1 MIRYRR
7 YRAFIAFTV
16 IAILATYYF
25 VGHGSIDLPSAI
37 GAGALKQAGNDAAA
51 AAKEKAQA
59 GLDLIKPDKPDEPT
73 KEDILGALPPL
84 PTTKAAASTT
94 SILAEAPIP
103 STQEASTSSTS
114 TSSTSSAAVATQ
126 SLSRTKPQDAADI
139 LPVHELDD
147 MTEIGEGRV
156 EIPPIKQGQ
165 VNIPTV
171 HWSKMPEHFPVSS
184 TIQLPTG
191 TPKAIPRIQH
201 KFKKES
207 SAEKADREKKLKII
221 EGAVS
226 HAWTGYREKAWMRD
240 EVRPVS
246 GGARDPF
253 CGWAATLVDAL
264 DTLWIVG
271 LKDEFDDAVK
281 AVGEIDFTTSQRKDI
296 PLFETTIRYLGGMLS
311 AYDLSGGQ
319 YKILLEKAVELAEVL
334 MGAFDTPNRMP
345 VTFYRWM
352 PTFASQPHRAGTHV
366 VLAEIGS
373 LSVEFTRL
381 AQLTKEPK
389 YYDAIDRIT
398 DAFLEWQNASGSN
411 ATYMPGLFPVHIDAS
426 GCEKPAQIKST
437 YSHPAGKGGDVAVGD
452 GKPVIPQRPVTQ
464 GQGTRSGTSIEK
476 DESSQPVNAGESRMS
491 SSSGGAVGK
500 IIGWDDPLTE
510 GDLDNKQAKDKSS
523 QPINAGGSRTDSSSA
538 GGVGKIIGWD
548 DHLTEGDLDSP
559 QAKAAVLDTKNP
571 GFAKRQ
577 LGDLEN
583 KDAKVAEDVFQKDTQ
598 ARMHTLQQ
606 DVCLPRGL
614 ASSGTGGSQ
623 TFTIGGMADSLYEY
637 FPKQYLLLG
646 GLEKKYQ
653 TLYEQSID
661 AVTKHLL
668 FRPMTPQDA
677 DILFVG
683 EYSARAPSKEGAVE
697 GTFKPEGAHLSCF
710 AGGMYA
716 MAAKIFGRDEDLEIG
731 AKLTEGCVWAYNAT
745 ATGIMPEHFLV
756 SQCKSMTD
764 CKWNETK
771 YWEDLDPYAESRTKV
786 NVPTNLPVA
795 LSGSRNAPR
804 VDKRDLDGPAATVPH
819 VPAPAIPNSVPELD
833 ITRSKEEM
841 ITEYIPPTPPTHE
854 EFVLA
859 RISEERL
866 PTGMT
871 RLLSRKYILRPEAI
885 ESVFYLY
892 RITGS
897 SHWREVGW
905 QMFLAVQKYTH
916 ATYGA
921 SAIDDVTKTLPTQED
936 SEESF
941 WLAETLKYFYLLFE
955 EEGVISLDEWVL
967 NTEAHP
973 FRRPDVGGLAGAA
986 SSSAGEEVDV

>member
-1 MIRYRR
+1 LNSEAFRKTVKGKAKWGVDAFADALLVIPKTLAANSGHDVQDSIAALQDEQAEGNIVGLNLTTGEPMDPTQEGVYDSFRVLRNCIASAAGIASNLLLCDEMLKARQMGRAPGPGGEQME
-7 YRAFIAFTV
+7 AFIAFTV

-25 VGHGSIDLPSAI
+25 IGHGSIDLPSAI

-59 GLDLIKPDKPDEPT
+59 GLDLIKPDEPT

-84 PTTKAAASTT
+84 PTTKVAASTT
-94 SILAEAPIP
+94 SSLADAPKP
-103 STQEASTSSTS
+103 STQEASTSS
-114 TSSTSSAAVATQ
+114 SSSSAAVATQ
-126 SLSRTKPQDAADI
+126 SLSQTKPQDAAAI

-156 EIPPIKQGQ
+156 EIPPVKQGV
-165 VNIPTV
+165 VNIPPI
-171 HWSKMPEHFPVSS
+171 HWSKMPEHFPVST

-226 HAWTGYREKAWMRD
+226 HAWSGYRSKAWMND

-319 YKILLEKAVELAEVL
+319 YKVLLDKAVELAEVL

-398 DAFLEWQNASGSN
+398 DAFLEWQNASGPN
-411 ATYMPGLFPVHIDAS
+411 ATFIPGLFPVHIDAS

-452 GKPVIPQRPVTQ
+452 GKPVVPQRPATQ
-464 GQGTRSGTSIEK
+464 GQGTRTGTSIEK
-476 DESSQPVNAGESRMS
+476 GGSSQPVNADGSQLG
-491 SSSGGAVGK
+491 SSSGGGVRK

-510 GDLDNKQAKDKSS
+510 GDLDNRRAKDKSS
-523 QPINAGGSRTDSSSA
+523 RPINAAGSQAGASSA
-538 GGVGKIIGWD
+538 GGMGKIIGWD
-548 DHLTEGDLDSP
+548 EPLTEGDLDSP
-559 QAKAAVLDTKNP
+559 QAKAAVLGSRNA
-571 GFAKRQ
+571 GLNKRQ

-583 KDAKVAEDVFQKDTQ
+583 QKAKAAEDVFQKETQ

-606 DVCLPRGL
+606 DVCIPRGL
-614 ASSGTGGSQ
+614 ASSGSGGSE

-683 EYSARAPSKEGAVE
+683 EYSAHAPTKEGAVE
-697 GTFKPEGAHLSCF
+697 GTFRPEGAHLSCF

-716 MAAKIFGRDEDLEIG
+716 MAAKIFGRDEDLELG

-756 SQCKSMTD
+756 SQCESMTD

-786 NVPTNLPVA
+786 NVPTGLPTSLA
-795 LSGSRNAPR
+795 GSRNAPQVNR
-804 VDKRDLDGPAATVPH
+804 RDLDGPAATVPH
-819 VPAPAIPNSVPELD
+819 VPAPAVPNSVPELD
-833 ITRSKEEM
+833 MATSAEETV
-841 ITEYIPPTPPTHE
+841 TEWIPPTPPTHE

-866 PTGMT
+866 PAGMT
-871 RLLSRKYILRPEAI
+871 RLLSRKYIL
-885 ESVFYLY
+885 
-892 RITGS
+892 
-897 SHWREVGW
+897 
-905 QMFLAVQKYTH
+905 
-916 ATYGA
+916 
-921 SAIDDVTKTLPTQED
+921 
-936 SEESF
+936 
-941 WLAETLKYFYLLFE
+941 
-955 EEGVISLDEWVL
+955 
-967 NTEAHP
+967 
-973 FRRPDVGGLAGAA
+973 
-986 SSSAGEEVDV
+986 

>member
-1 MIRYRR
+1 LNSEAFRKTVKGKAKWGVDAFADALLVIPKTLAANSGHDVQDSIAALQDEQAEGNIVGLNLTTGEPMDPTQEGVYDSFRVLRNCIASAAGIASNLLLCDEMLKARQMGRAPGPGGEQME
-7 YRAFIAFTV
+7 AFIAFTV

-25 VGHGSIDLPSAI
+25 IGHGSIDLPSAI

-59 GLDLIKPDKPDEPT
+59 GLDLIKPDEPT

-84 PTTKAAASTT
+84 PTTKVAASTT
-94 SILAEAPIP
+94 SSLADAPKP
-103 STQEASTSSTS
+103 STQEASTSS
-114 TSSTSSAAVATQ
+114 SSSSAAVATQ
-126 SLSRTKPQDAADI
+126 SLSQTKPQDAAAI

-156 EIPPIKQGQ
+156 EIPPVKQGV
-165 VNIPTV
+165 VNIPPI
-171 HWSKMPEHFPVSS
+171 HWSKMPEHFPVST

-226 HAWTGYREKAWMRD
+226 HAWSGYRSKAWMND

-319 YKILLEKAVELAEVL
+319 YKVLLDKAVELAEVL

-398 DAFLEWQNASGSN
+398 DAFLEWQNASGPN
-411 ATYMPGLFPVHIDAS
+411 ATFIPGLFPVHIDAS

-452 GKPVIPQRPVTQ
+452 GKPVVPQRPATQ
-464 GQGTRSGTSIEK
+464 GQGTRTGTSIEK
-476 DESSQPVNAGESRMS
+476 GGSSQPVNADGSQLG
-491 SSSGGAVGK
+491 SSSGGGVRK

-510 GDLDNKQAKDKSS
+510 GDLDNRRAKDKSS
-523 QPINAGGSRTDSSSA
+523 RPINAAGSQAGASSA
-538 GGVGKIIGWD
+538 GGMGKIIGWD
-548 DHLTEGDLDSP
+548 EPLTEGDLDSP
-559 QAKAAVLDTKNP
+559 QAKAAVLGSRNA
-571 GFAKRQ
+571 GLNKRQ

-583 KDAKVAEDVFQKDTQ
+583 QKAKAAEDVFQKETQ

-606 DVCLPRGL
+606 DVCIPRGL
-614 ASSGTGGSQ
+614 ASSGSGGSE

-683 EYSARAPSKEGAVE
+683 EYSAHAPTKEGAVE
-697 GTFKPEGAHLSCF
+697 GTFRPEGAHLSCF

-716 MAAKIFGRDEDLEIG
+716 MAAKIFGRDEDLELG

-756 SQCKSMTD
+756 SQCESMTD

-786 NVPTNLPVA
+786 NVPTGLPTSLA
-795 LSGSRNAPR
+795 GSRNAPQVNR
-804 VDKRDLDGPAATVPH
+804 RDLDGPAATVPH
-819 VPAPAIPNSVPELD
+819 VPAPAVPNSVPELD
-833 ITRSKEEM
+833 MATSAEETV
-841 ITEYIPPTPPTHE
+841 TEWIPPTPPTHE

-859 RISEERL
+859 RISE
-866 PTGMT
+866 
-871 RLLSRKYILRPEAI
+871 
-885 ESVFYLY
+885 
-892 RITGS
+892 
-897 SHWREVGW
+897 
-905 QMFLAVQKYTH
+905 
-916 ATYGA
+916 
-921 SAIDDVTKTLPTQED
+921 
-936 SEESF
+936 
-941 WLAETLKYFYLLFE
+941 
-955 EEGVISLDEWVL
+955 
-967 NTEAHP
+967 
-973 FRRPDVGGLAGAA
+973 
-986 SSSAGEEVDV
+986 